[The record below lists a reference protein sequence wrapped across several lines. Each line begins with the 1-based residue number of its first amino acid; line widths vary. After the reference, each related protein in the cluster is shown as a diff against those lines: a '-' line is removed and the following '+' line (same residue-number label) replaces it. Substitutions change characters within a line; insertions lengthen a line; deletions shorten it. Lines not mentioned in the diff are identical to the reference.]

1 MALRKK
7 NRAAAIFVAARN
19 LPKNAPNVLKV
30 LKVPNDLK
38 AFISLFPYA
47 LFRLL

>member
-7 NRAAAIFVAARN
+7 RAAAKIAAARN
-19 LPKNAPNVLKV
+19 LPKNDPNVLKV

-38 AFISLFPYA
+38 AFISQSLYA